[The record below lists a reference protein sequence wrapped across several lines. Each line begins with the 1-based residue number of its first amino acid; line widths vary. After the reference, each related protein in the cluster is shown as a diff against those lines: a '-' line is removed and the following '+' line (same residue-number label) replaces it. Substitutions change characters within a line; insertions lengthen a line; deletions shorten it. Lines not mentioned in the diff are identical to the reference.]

1 MRYHFIFYA
10 CLCTILLGFFNC
22 ANHPADVSPAIQSET
37 KSEPEIKDVKKYMK
51 DKGIEARYVVVLID
65 KSEKKLYLRH
75 NDRIL
80 KSYPVALGSN
90 SLADK
95 RMQGD
100 NLTPEGDFIIQS
112 KYPHKSWKYF
122 MWINYPTDDS
132 RKKHWQA
139 KKAGLIPQH
148 AQIGGEI
155 GIHGVVE
162 GNDFL
167 VSSGIPWTKG
177 CISLKNADISEL
189 YEIIGT
195 GTTLIR
201 IQK

>member
-10 CLCTILLGFFNC
+10 CLCVILLGFFNC
-22 ANHPADVSPAIQSET
+22 AKHPSDKDPEFQQENN
-37 KSEPEIKDVKKYMK
+37 EPEISDVKKYIN
-51 DKGIEARYVVVLID
+51 DKGIKSQSIVVLID
-65 KSEKKLYLRH
+65 KSEKKLYLKYNNRV
-75 NDRIL
+75 L
-80 KSYPVALGSN
+80 KSYPVALGST

-100 NLTPEGDFIIQS
+100 NLTPEGDFLIQS
-112 KYPHKSWKYF
+112 KYPHNSWKYF
-122 MWINYPTDDS
+122 MWINYPTAES
-132 RKKHWQA
+132 KRKHLQA
-139 KKAGLIPQH
+139 KKDGLIPQN
-148 AQIGGEI
+148 AKIGGEI
-155 GIHGVVE
+155 GIHGVVK

-177 CISLKNADISEL
+177 CISLKNADVSEL

-195 GTTLIR
+195 GSTLIR